1 MVRSPVYV
9 VRHVS
14 GPSDTRWSTEVTG
27 FAHAQ
32 DSRLLGHLFST
43 VAMKKVF
50 SDTATLQCWLEVEAS
65 LARVQ
70 SELNL
75 IPEDAAD
82 AISAACAP
90 DKYDLE
96 QLGVQI
102 AAASHPLTP
111 IIAAVEAN
119 SDSYGQYVHFGATT
133 QDILDTGLV
142 LQMRSGLELLI
153 EAHQILLQACV
164 LQART
169 WRDLPMAGRTHGQ
182 HGVPITLG
190 LKFALLASEI
200 KRHRDRLRELLGM
213 LPVQLAGAAGT
224 LATLGSDGARVRQ
237 ALAKTLGLVDPGQ
250 SWHTGRDLVAHIIC
264 QLAISAATCGKIAN
278 EVVNLQR
285 TEIGELAEGAAPGAG
300 GSSTMPQ
307 KRNPMLAQNIVA
319 LSRLMA
325 GRPAQALEAMMHE
338 HERDMAA
345 WTMEWATVPESFIYG
360 HAAVEQCA
368 QLVANLQVDEVR
380 IAHNLEQTGGLI
392 CAEAVMMDLAAD
404 MGRSQAHHLVAE
416 LISQARQTGVSFSD
430 ALNEDATT
438 SGLRSPA
445 RIATLLDPANYTGDA
460 VQTVDRIVRELE

>member
-1 MVRSPVYV
+1 M
-9 VRHVS
+9 
-14 GPSDTRWSTEVTG
+14 TG

-50 SDTATLQCWLEVEAS
+50 YDTATLQRWLDVEAA

-70 SELNL
+70 SELGL
-75 IPEDAAD
+75 IPEGAAD
-82 AISAACAP
+82 AIRAACAL

-96 QLGVQI
+96 QLGAEI

-111 IIAAVEAN
+111 VIAAVEAN
-119 SDSYGQYVHFGATT
+119 AGDYGQYVHFGATT
-133 QDILDTGLV
+133 QDIMDTGVV

-153 EAHQILLQACV
+153 KAHQFLLQACV

-169 WRDLPMAGRTHGQ
+169 WRGLPMAGRTHGQ

-190 LKFALLASEI
+190 LKFALLASET
-200 KRHRDRLRELLGM
+200 KRHCDRLRELVAL

-224 LATLGSDGARVRQ
+224 LATLGSDGARVHEG
-237 ALAKTLGLVDPGQ
+237 LAKTLGLVDPGQ
-250 SWHTGRDLVAHIIC
+250 SWHTSRDLVAHVTS

-325 GRPAQALEAMMHE
+325 ARPAFALEAMMHE

-345 WTMEWATVPESFIYG
+345 WTMEWALVPESFIYG
-360 HAAVEQCA
+360 HAVVDQCA
-368 QLVANLQVDEVR
+368 QLVANLQVDEAR
-380 IAHNLEQTGGLI
+380 ISHNLERTGGLI

-404 MGRSQAHHLVAE
+404 IGRSQAHHLIAE

-430 ALNEDATT
+430 ALNDNATI
-438 SGLRSPA
+438 SRLRSPA
-445 RIATLLDPANYTGDA
+445 QIATLLDPANYTGDA
-460 VQTVDRIVRELE
+460 IQTVDRIVRELE

>member
-1 MVRSPVYV
+1 M
-9 VRHVS
+9 
-14 GPSDTRWSTEVTG
+14 TG

-43 VAMKKVF
+43 VAMKNVF
-50 SDTATLQCWLEVEAS
+50 SDTATLQCWLEVEAA

-70 SELNL
+70 SELGL
-75 IPEDAAD
+75 IPEGAAD
-82 AISAACAP
+82 AIGAACAP

-96 QLGVQI
+96 QLGAEI

-119 SDSYGQYVHFGATT
+119 SGNYDQYVHFGATT
-133 QDILDTGLV
+133 QDIMDTGLV

-153 EAHQILLQACV
+153 QAHQLLLQACV
-164 LQART
+164 RQAST

-200 KRHRDRLRELLGM
+200 NRHRDRLRELLAL

-224 LATLGSDGARVRQ
+224 LATLGSDGAQVRE
-237 ALAKTLGLVDPGQ
+237 ALAKTLGLIDTGE
-250 SWHTGRDLVAHIIC
+250 SWHTCRDLVAHITSQI
-264 QLAISAATCGKIAN
+264 AMSAASCGKIAN

-285 TEIGELAEGAAPGAG
+285 TEIGELTEGAAPGAG

-325 GRPAQALEAMMHE
+325 ARPALALEAMMHE
-338 HERDMAA
+338 HERDMAT
-345 WTMEWATVPESFIYG
+345 WTMEWVLVPESFIYG

-368 QLVANLQVDEVR
+368 QLVANLQVDEAR
-380 IAHNLEQTGGLI
+380 IAHNLELTGGLI

-404 MGRSQAHHLVAE
+404 LGRSQAHHLVAD

-430 ALNEDATT
+430 ALNEDATI
-438 SGLRSPA
+438 SRLRSPA
-445 RIATLLDPANYTGDA
+445 QIATLLDPANYTGDA
-460 VQTVDRIVRELE
+460 VQTVDRIVHELE